1 MRKFHHQWFGDD
13 KVLAFTRR
21 FGNVNEMYSSQ
32 LSKQRHFITN
42 GLVMSMFR
50 NVYMEIQAGMEFA
63 QEFGLCVL
71 RERSLMTNVITF
83 GSFENFAMKVAG
95 VSIRL

>member
-1 MRKFHHQWFGDD
+1 
-13 KVLAFTRR
+13 VLITAEQT
-21 FGNVNEMYSSQ
+21 
-32 LSKQRHFITN
+32 RHFITN

-95 VSIRL
+95 VSIRLMFLSRLLEEQTRSLEGSFLMMPSAF